1 MKIKKLFNS
10 VVSQPENT
18 SGAGLEESRRGF
30 FAKAGAALASLPVLG
45 MGSKQA
51 QAQPFGISSS
61 NNASF
66 NSPLVIA
73 RQGSFMAGGSVL
85 QSPGVFNP
93 TVTGG
98 PGQTLHGDHAYAQFQ
113 IPQRPRVLPLVFW
126 PGGGQTGKSF
136 ETTADGR
143 EGFQSIF
150 LRRDYSVYILD
161 QPRRARAANSTV
173 GTTINP
179 TPGEQDLFVAWRLGV
194 WPNFFPNSQFPQAKQ
209 GINSPALNQFFRW
222 AVQDT
227 GPQDI
232 DVITDGVAA
241 LIEQI
246 GPCILIIHSA
256 SGILGWTTAMKSPNV
271 KAIYAFEPG
280 GGNPD
285 YAFPIGEVPP
295 ALGSGPT
302 LLTPNAVPLSDFL
315 KLTKIPIR
323 MQFGDGLS
331 AQSSP
336 YPRVQLWLN
345 RFKMAQE
352 MVATINK
359 HGGNASILHL
369 PNIGIHGNTH
379 FSFSDA
385 NNLQIADIFSQW
397 LSQHHLDAYDVFR

>member
-1 MKIKKLFNS
+1 MKIKEAFES
-10 VVSQPENT
+10 VVSQMG
-18 SGAGLEESRRGF
+18 GAGGGSINDTRRRF
-30 FAKAGAALASLPVLG
+30 FAKAGAALASLPVLS
-45 MGSKQA
+45 MESKQA
-51 QAQPFGISSS
+51 QAQDFDNSSA
-61 NNASF
+61 NHPAGNG
-66 NSPLVIA
+66 PLVIA

-85 QSPGVFNP
+85 QTPGVFDP

-113 IPQRPRVLPLVFW
+113 IPQNPRSLPLVFW
-126 PGGGQTGKSF
+126 PGGGQSGKSF
-136 ETTADGR
+136 ETTPDGR
-143 EGFQSIF
+143 EGYQSIF
-150 LRRDYSVYILD
+150 LRRNFGVYIID
-161 QPRRARAANSTV
+161 QPRRARAGNTTV
-173 GTTINP
+173 GTTLTP

-194 WPNFFPNSQFPQAKQ
+194 WPKFFPNSQFPQAKQ

-222 AVQDT
+222 ATPDT
-227 GPQDI
+227 GPQDRN
-232 DVITDGVAA
+232 VITDGVAA
-241 LIEQI
+241 LLEEI

-256 SGILGWTTAMKSPNV
+256 SGVLGWLTAMKSPNV
-271 KAIYAFEPG
+271 KAIYAYEPG

-285 YAFPIGEVPP
+285 YAFPSNELPP

-302 LLTPNAVPLSDFL
+302 LLSPNPVPLSDFL

-345 RFKMAQE
+345 RFKMAQQ
-352 MVATINK
+352 MVAAINK

-369 PNIGIHGNTH
+369 PDIGIRGNTH

-397 LSQHHLDAYDVFR
+397 LAKNRLDGYGGHR